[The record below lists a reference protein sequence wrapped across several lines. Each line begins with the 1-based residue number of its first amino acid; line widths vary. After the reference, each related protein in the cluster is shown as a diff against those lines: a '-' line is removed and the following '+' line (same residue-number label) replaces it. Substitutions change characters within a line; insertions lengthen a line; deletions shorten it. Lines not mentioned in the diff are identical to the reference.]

1 MEEKRNNQ
9 VNINTNSKVLLIAYY
24 WPPAGGPG
32 VQRWFHFVRHLPL
45 FGITPVVYVPKN
57 PQYPIVDE
65 SLTED
70 LPKEVVIIKRSISEP
85 YKWISWLFKKKTQ
98 QLSQGLIQE
107 NKPSLIE
114 RFMRFVRGNFFIPDA
129 RVSWVAPSVAFLSQY
144 INEHGIETIISTG
157 PPHSMHLI
165 ANELVK
171 IHTRLKW
178 IADFRD
184 PWTTIGYHNDL
195 YMTHWAQKKHL
206 KLERTVLQSA
216 HTILTTS
223 YTTKALF
230 SKKTATPIEVITNGF
245 EPFENSSLPSPEENK
260 FSLVHIGSLLSK
272 RNPKILWEAIGE
284 LVTENQLFAAQLSI
298 DFVGLVSDEVKT
310 TITAHGLASYCN
322 FHGYISHEEARKHQY
337 TAHLL
342 LLIEIDSEAH
352 KGIIPG
358 KIFEYLQSL
367 RPILAIGPEDWDV
380 ARLLPEN
387 NLNALGTYHD
397 KAMVKSF
404 IETRFNAGTGI
415 SAEIDP
421 TLSKYERKNLTEAL
435 SKIIKNLKRS

>member
-65 SLTED
+65 TLTED

-245 EPFENSSLPSPEENK
+245 EPFENSSLTSPEENK

>member
-9 VNINTNSKVLLIAYY
+9 VNINTNPKVLLIAYY

-57 PQYPIVDE
+57 PQYPIVDQT
-65 SLTED
+65 LTED

-367 RPILAIGPEDWDV
+367 RPILAIGPKDWDV

>member
-9 VNINTNSKVLLIAYY
+9 VNINTNPKVLLIAYY

-32 VQRWFHFVRHLPL
+32 VQRWFHFVRYLPL

-65 SLTED
+65 TLTED

-367 RPILAIGPEDWDV
+367 RPILAIGPKDWDV

>member
-9 VNINTNSKVLLIAYY
+9 VNINTNPKVLLIAYY

-65 SLTED
+65 TLTEN

-144 INEHGIETIISTG
+144 INEHCIETIISTG

-245 EPFENSSLPSPEENK
+245 EPFENSSLTSPEENK

-298 DFVGLVSDEVKT
+298 DFVGLVSDEVKA

-367 RPILAIGPEDWDV
+367 RPILAIGPKDWDV

-404 IETRFNAGTGI
+404 IETRFNAGKGI

>member
-9 VNINTNSKVLLIAYY
+9 VNINTNPKVLLIAYY

-32 VQRWFHFVRHLPL
+32 VQRWFHFVRHLPS
-45 FGITPVVYVPKN
+45 FGITPVVYVPEN
-57 PQYPIVDE
+57 PQYPTLDQT
-65 SLTED
+65 LTED
-70 LPKEVVIIKRSISEP
+70 LPKEAVLIKRPISEP

-98 QLSQGLIQE
+98 QLSQGLIQK
-107 NKPSLIE
+107 NKPSLLE
-114 RFMRFVRGNFFIPDA
+114 RFMRFIRGNFFIPDA
-129 RVSWVAPSVAFLSQY
+129 RVSWVTPSVAFLSQY

-171 IHTRLKW
+171 VHAKLKW

-195 YMTHWAQKKHL
+195 YMTPWAQKKHL
-206 KLERTVLQSA
+206 KLESTVLQSA

-230 SKKTATPIEVITNGF
+230 SKKTTTPIKVITNGF
-245 EPFENSSLPSPEENK
+245 EPFENSSLISPEENK

-284 LVTENQLFAAQLSI
+284 LVTENQLFAAQLSL
-298 DFVGLVSDEVKT
+298 DFVGLVSDEVKAA
-310 TITAHGLASYCN
+310 IAAHGLASYCN
-322 FHGYISHEEARKHQY
+322 FHGYISHEEARKYQY

-367 RPILAIGPEDWDV
+367 RPILAIGPQDWDV
-380 ARLLPEN
+380 AQLLPEN
-387 NLNALGTYHD
+387 NSNALGTYQD

-404 IETRFNAGTGI
+404 IETRFNVGTEI
-415 SAEIDP
+415 ASKKDSA
-421 TLSKYERKNLTEAL
+421 LCKYERKNLTHEL
-435 SKIIKNLKRS
+435 SKIIKNLKQS

>member
-9 VNINTNSKVLLIAYY
+9 VNINTNLKVLLIAYY

-65 SLTED
+65 TLTED

-165 ANELVK
+165 ANELIK

-245 EPFENSSLPSPEENK
+245 EPFENSSLTSPEENK

-404 IETRFNAGTGI
+404 IETRFNAGRGI

-421 TLSKYERKNLTEAL
+421 TLSKYERKNLTEDL

>member
-65 SLTED
+65 TLTED

-245 EPFENSSLPSPEENK
+245 EPFKNSSLTSPEENK

-298 DFVGLVSDEVKT
+298 DFVGLVSDEVKA

-404 IETRFNAGTGI
+404 IETRFNAGRGI

-435 SKIIKNLKRS
+435 SKIIKNLKQS

>member
-9 VNINTNSKVLLIAYY
+9 ASLNTNEKVLVIAYY

-32 VQRWFHFVRHLPL
+32 VQRWYHFVRHLPS
-45 FGITPVVYVPKN
+45 FGITPVVYVPEN
-57 PQYPIVDE
+57 AQYPIVDH
-65 SLTED
+65 SLTEA
-70 LPKEVVIIKRSISEP
+70 LPNEVILIKRPISEP
-85 YKWISWLFKKKTQ
+85 YTWVSWLFKNKTQ

-107 NKPSLIE
+107 NKPSFLE

-144 INEHGIETIISTG
+144 IKEHGIKTIISTG

-171 IHTRLKW
+171 THVNLKW

-195 YMTHWAQKKHL
+195 YMTPWAQKKHL
-206 KLERTVLQSA
+206 KLESAVLQSA
-216 HTILTTS
+216 HMILTTS

-230 SKKTATPIEVITNGF
+230 SKKTSTPIEVITNGF
-245 EPFENSSLPSPEENK
+245 EPFEYSGLMRPEENK

-284 LVTENQLFAAQLSI
+284 LVTENKVFAGQLSL
-298 DFVGLVSDEVKT
+298 DFVGLVSDEVKES
-310 TITAHGLASYCN
+310 IAAHGLTSYCN
-322 FHGYISHEEARKHQY
+322 FYGYISHDEARKQQY

-358 KIFEYLQSL
+358 KVFEYLQSS
-367 RPILAIGPEDWDV
+367 RPILAIGPQDWDV
-380 ARLLPEN
+380 AQVLPEN
-387 NLNALGTYHD
+387 NSNALGTYQD
-397 KAMVKSF
+397 KSLVKSF
-404 IETRFNAGTGI
+404 IAHRFNVGT
-415 SAEIDP
+415 EIASKTDP
-421 TLSKYERKNLTEAL
+421 ALRKYERKNLTEEL

>member
-245 EPFENSSLPSPEENK
+245 EPFENSSLTSPEENK

>member
-9 VNINTNSKVLLIAYY
+9 VNINTNLKVLLIAYY

-65 SLTED
+65 TLTED

-165 ANELVK
+165 ANELIK

-298 DFVGLVSDEVKT
+298 DFVGLVSDEVKA
-310 TITAHGLASYCN
+310 TITAHDLASYCN

-367 RPILAIGPEDWDV
+367 RPILAIGPKDWDV

-435 SKIIKNLKRS
+435 SKIIKNLKQS